1 MRIGDFAVEVVPRGK
16 GVGVREIGSGHVLAR
31 PGQVYA
37 LRLRNFGP
45 LRCVADVS
53 IDGRNV
59 TAGGLVIDAW
69 CTEELERPISSDE
82 DGRFTVVA
90 EGDERVFGPDGGR
103 DNAALGLIDVHFRRE
118 LPGGPE
124 RPRPLPPTLGVS
136 SWRDLH
142 GSGPGNPFRP
152 RFDEL
157 TKYSFGADDALPN
170 DAAIM
175 ARNLR
180 RPPQS
185 LRAPAEADDSLDLD
199 GPGLDAP
206 DIERAAGTGL
216 TGHSTQRFQPTQLG
230 ALEKEATVIQ
240 LRLVIA
246 SVEAIDAARSLVEEP
261 AAPARPTARP

>member
-45 LRCVADVS
+45 LRCVAEVS

-136 SWRDLH
+136 SRRGLH

-157 TKYSFGADDALPN
+157 TKYSFGADDSVLN
-170 DAAIM
+170 DARVTE
-175 ARNLR
+175 RNLGR
-180 RPPQS
+180 SPQS
-185 LRAPAEADDSLDLD
+185 FRAPAEADESLDLD
-199 GPGLDAP
+199 VP

-230 ALEKEATVIQ
+230 ALEKEATVVQ